1 MLELQSLIEKHMEF
15 YAELYGDIVKPKFH
29 HAGHIARDLFKIGV
43 ALSCF
48 PLERKHKV
56 IKSLIVYAFRNVEMT
71 GVKDYVNYSVQQFI
85 ENRFQFRKYWI
96 ENPKTR
102 IVEGRLY
109 NVSFHAHTPA
119 SEMRRDDVVLA
130 IIDDDHHVL
139 VGGIDCFFEADGEI
153 VAQIASF
160 QASQRGLYTE
170 WVTSEPVTEF
180 VPLADIRANLVW
192 ARRNSSII
200 RVMLPPSMSA

>member
-1 MLELQSLIEKHMEF
+1 
-15 YAELYGDIVKPKFH
+15 
-29 HAGHIARDLFKIGV
+29 
-43 ALSCF
+43 
-48 PLERKHKV
+48 
-56 IKSLIVYAFRNVEMT
+56 MT

-96 ENPKTR
+96 ENPKDSDC
-102 IVEGRLY
+102 GRSLAQC
-109 NVSFHAHTPA
+109 V
-119 SEMRRDDVVLA
+119 A

-200 RVMLPPSMSA
+200 RVILPPSMYV